1 MFANAI
7 ATADAKGASR
17 ETFKRR
23 HKPNRCA
30 IAAQRHDR

>member
-17 ETFKRR
+17 ETFKGLGRS
-23 HKPNRCA
+23 NNCA
-30 IAAQRHDR
+30 IAAQRRDR